1 MEVLTFSNSMLEFT
15 EHILVIKT
23 YFLVNLFARKGSIL
37 VEFKLTF
44 KKKLENSEA
53 LTPLKE
59 GIKGGRMGPWSVD
72 PESLKVNEQGEGKQT
87 NQLSLNESC
96 DLQVVMVSK
105 LVTN

>member
-1 MEVLTFSNSMLEFT
+1 MHLHSNSMLEFT

-23 YFLVNLFARKGSIL
+23 YFLVNFFARKGSVL

-96 DLQVVMVSK
+96 DLQVVMVSQ